1 MSLYVFSERKSSKE
15 RALTKVIP
23 AMEPARIA
31 MRSVVV
37 VTYPNKRHKRIIIVE
52 TNAASA
58 ASRRF
63 FVLILVIRTFEMS
76 IISVAKSRN
85 HNCFS
90 IFSSLFFVKKM
101 NCDNTIIT
109 EKAIYVKKSTQIEA
123 IASICVLFC
132 LVVDFFVFLV

>member
-1 MSLYVFSERKSSKE
+1 MSLSVFSERKSSKE
-15 RALTKVIP
+15 RALTQVIP

-31 MRSVVV
+31 MRSVAV
-37 VTYPNKRHKRIIIVE
+37 VTPNKRHKRIIIVE
-52 TNAASA
+52 TNAAST

-63 FVLILVIRTFEMS
+63 VVLILVIRTFETS

-101 NCDNTIIT
+101 NYGNIIIT
-109 EKAIYVKKSTQIEA
+109 ENKDMSKPPLSTPGGGQGELLIF
-123 IASICVLFC
+123 S
-132 LVVDFFVFLV
+132 FFWYRMRI